1 MQRYE
6 GAIFH
11 LINRMVF
18 SEDDA
23 EDLTIETFT
32 KAFKRLN
39 QYTPAFAFSTWLFK
53 IASNHTI
60 DFIRKKR
67 INALSLDRGFT
78 NDDGDRMEISV
89 KDDGLDPMEALQKQE
104 RIERMREVVAQ
115 LKDRYRRLVELRYFE
130 EKATK
135 SPRNSTFPL
144 GTVKASCSRQNMM
157 AKCRS
162 VAKPF
167 DSGGRPRRHSPHF
180 PGLTD
185 AQLDQLDAIA
195 QTVWDWNQRI
205 NVISRKEG
213 RVMVRHVLHSL
224 GIAKVMPGLNLEAAC
239 WMWGLGAVF
248 LVCLWP
254 CCILGRVC
262 PV

>member
-1 MQRYE
+1 MEVNPNLSEKAQYDYALVLRATKEKDQKAYAELMQRYE

-32 KAFKRLN
+32 KAFKRLH

-78 NDDGDRMEISV
+78 NDEGDRMEISV

-115 LKDRYRRLVELRYFE
+115 LKDRYRRLVELRYFRE
-130 EKATK
+130 ELRRDFRGTQPPLGHRQAQLFRARHDGQNPRVL
-135 SPRNSTFPL
+135 PRNHLTRSPWPHATSSSPTFP
-144 GTVKASCSRQNMM
+144 T
-157 AKCRS
+157 
-162 VAKPF
+162 
-167 DSGGRPRRHSPHF
+167 
-180 PGLTD
+180 
-185 AQLDQLDAIA
+185 
-195 QTVWDWNQRI
+195 
-205 NVISRKEG
+205 
-213 RVMVRHVLHSL
+213 
-224 GIAKVMPGLNLEAAC
+224 
-239 WMWGLGAVF
+239 
-248 LVCLWP
+248 
-254 CCILGRVC
+254 
-262 PV
+262 